1 MEYHGLTVRFLAK
14 QTTENDDETRKELKS
29 QGNKGE
35 TYNDVINR
43 LLEGTDKKTETE
55 GTDLD

>member
-1 MEYHGLTVRFLAK
+1 MEYHDLTVRLLAK

-35 TYNDVINR
+35 TYDDVINR
-43 LLEGTDKKTETE
+43 LLEDKDKKTQNVVKE
-55 GTDLD
+55 